1 MYTESKT
8 SRRRV
13 CVAYL
18 LGKWSLIHVESLD
31 NNVGL
36 FFIVFRLDG
45 PSKIFFTK
53 CHHVGKWISWHY
65 YQFVWC
71 KSHLIPTAFH
81 SSGRCDLLSI
91 ATNIDVKFCLNCL
104 CTCM

>member
-36 FFIVFRLDG
+36 F
-45 PSKIFFTK
+45 
-53 CHHVGKWISWHY
+53 
-65 YQFVWC
+65 
-71 KSHLIPTAFH
+71 
-81 SSGRCDLLSI
+81 LLELSNPINCFSI
-91 ATNIDVKFCLNCL
+91 RWTQ
-104 CTCM
+104 